1 MISGKDLDWQKLTP
15 TPSGWEYRW
24 SRRATWLGDRKL
36 RTEPDGA
43 QTELV
48 TYETNTDT
56 IESQIDVMASVL

>member
-1 MISGKDLDWQKLTP
+1 MISGKDLDWQKLTAD
-15 TPSGWEYRW
+15 TEWLGYRW
-24 SRRATWLGDRKL
+24 SRRATWPGDRKL

-56 IESQIDVMASVL
+56 IESQIDVMASVP